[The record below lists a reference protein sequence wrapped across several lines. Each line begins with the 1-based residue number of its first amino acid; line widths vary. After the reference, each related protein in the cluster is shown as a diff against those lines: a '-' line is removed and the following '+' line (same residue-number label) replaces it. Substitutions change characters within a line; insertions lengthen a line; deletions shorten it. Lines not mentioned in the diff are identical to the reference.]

1 MFFDRIKVKFVLKL
15 LTFLSLLAI
24 FYVYYFTEVVAKYAN
39 GYTNIVNLNEII
51 KDKLKPPI
59 LTFCTTPRS
68 KIDVLKKYNL
78 TASALAEPTEREEN
92 ILDALNKTFV
102 DFFRE
107 VTFSLERD
115 YDAYLRIWIY
125 GKNGWD
131 LYKIKLNKGNKNTI
145 QVNTVRPRRTRSM
158 CLKKNCVP
166 RIRLS

>member
-1 MFFDRIKVKFVLKL
+1 MFFDITKLKILLKL
-15 LTFLSLLAI
+15 LIFLSLSAI
-24 FYVYYFTEVVAKYAN
+24 FYVYYFTEVVTKYAN

-78 TASALAEPTEREEN
+78 TASALAEPTEKEEK
-92 ILDALNKTFV
+92 IFDTLNKTFV
-102 DFFRE
+102 DFYRE

-115 YDAYLRIWIY
+115 YDVYLRVWIY

-145 QVNTVRPRRTRSM
+145 QVNTTLFPIAVA
-158 CLKKNCVP
+158 LDK
-166 RIRLS
+166 